1 MFETYITAMNN
12 VIADIA
18 YNVEEFSY
26 IDPEEITVNFKKGR
40 EGINEEVWAEISGLS
55 NGDCG
60 SVQQKEGRVEMY
72 FYSNSLLFNGTPV
85 KYIIDFYVPVFF
97 NLTYKEKLVTI
108 FHELYHISPRFD
120 GDLRLFKGKAYQHGP
135 SMEKY
140 DKYME
145 YLVDKYLERSPDATE
160 FLKSNAE
167 DLTKKV
173 RETKIPRLPKP
184 EPMLFRITWC

>member
-1 MFETYITAMNN
+1 MNA
-12 VIADIA
+12 VIADIS

-26 IDPEEITVNFKKGR
+26 IDPEEITVNFKKAR
-40 EGINEEVWAEISGLS
+40 EGLNEEVWAEICGLS
-55 NGDCG
+55 DGDCG

-97 NLTYKEKLVTI
+97 NLTFKEKLITI

-120 GDLRLFKGKAYQHGP
+120 GDLRLFKGKAYKHGP
-135 SMEKY
+135 SMERY

-145 YLVDKYLERSPDATE
+145 FLVDKYLEKSPNATE
-160 FLKSNAE
+160 FLKSNADE
-167 DLTKKV
+167 LAQKV
-173 RETKIPRLPKP
+173 RETKTPRIPKP
-184 EPMLFRITWC
+184 EPLLFRITWC